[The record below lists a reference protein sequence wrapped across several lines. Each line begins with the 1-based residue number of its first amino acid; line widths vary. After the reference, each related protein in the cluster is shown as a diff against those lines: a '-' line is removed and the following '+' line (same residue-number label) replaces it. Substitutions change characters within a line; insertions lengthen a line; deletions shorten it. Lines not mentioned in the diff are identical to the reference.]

1 MTLLRSKGNVL
12 WVLLGLGLVALT
24 VGVLMIRE
32 RLRMEPLPV
41 LGSVGSF
48 SLTNQL
54 GQPITGKA
62 LEGGIW
68 VADIIFTRCPGP
80 CLLMTRSLSAL
91 QARLTAR
98 DRVHL
103 VSLTADPEYDTVEV
117 LRTYGERFE
126 ADPARW
132 HFLTGAKEELY
143 RFALDDLKLA
153 AEEIA
158 PEQRESLSDL
168 YIHSTRLVLVDGA
181 GRVRGYFDGTDA
193 AAPERMLSAIRRLQ
207 RE

>member
-1 MTLLRSKGNVL
+1 MTMRLSRGNAI
-12 WVLLGLGLVALT
+12 WMLLGLGLVALT
-24 VGVLMIRE
+24 VGVLMLRE
-32 RLRMEPLPV
+32 RLRSEPLPV
-41 LGSVGSF
+41 LGTVSSF

-54 GQPITGKA
+54 GQPITA
-62 LEGGIW
+62 ETLEGSIW

-80 CLLMTRSLSAL
+80 CLLMTRSLAAL
-91 QARLTAR
+91 QAGLPAR
-98 DRVHL
+98 GRVRL
-103 VSLTADPEYDTVEV
+103 VSLTADPEHDTVEV
-117 LRTYGERFE
+117 LRTYAERFE

-158 PEQRESLSDL
+158 PEQRESLNDL
-168 YIHSTRLVLVDGA
+168 YIHSTRFVLVDGA
-181 GRVRGYFDGTDA
+181 GRVRGYFDGTDV
-193 AAPERMLSAIRRLQ
+193 AAPERLHSAIRRLQ